1 MNGEYIP
8 FEVTNGE
15 KKGIWQID
23 VANLSTLELIK
34 LKEAFKGTTFSPTIN
49 GLDRLIYNS
58 IENEF
63 NCSYNMTKNGYYKEQ
78 KRNGSIKAYSKKKK
92 VRRRFKNDKY

>member
-23 VANLSTLELIK
+23 VTNLSTLELIK

-58 IENEF
+58 IENDDIIQIVV
-63 NCSYNMTKNGYYKEQ
+63 NKE
-78 KRNGSIKAYSKKKK
+78 KS
-92 VRRRFKNDKY
+92 NDVLKLMLKDGFVLRAMKGV